1 MCGWSSITEFYTIA
15 VYKPIKED
23 TACAYI
29 QRGIGI
35 IQNVRKKTLIT
46 EVGVNTNIKH
56 KYDKKDSVSD
66 LVTRLSK
73 NSKND
78 RGKCFVITFLFIAIS
93 LEHN

>member
-1 MCGWSSITEFYTIA
+1 M
-15 VYKPIKED
+15 YKPIKED

-56 KYDKKDSVSD
+56 KKIAYQTLLQD
-66 LVTRLSK
+66 LVKIAKMTGENVL
-73 NSKND
+73 
-78 RGKCFVITFLFIAIS
+78 LFIVLS

>member
-1 MCGWSSITEFYTIA
+1 M
-15 VYKPIKED
+15 YKPIKED

-56 KYDKKDSVSD
+56 KNDKKDSVSD